1 MNPKI
6 NIYCDES
13 CIENN
18 EANFMV
24 IGALF
29 APRQEKENL
38 YSKLK
43 VIYKQ
48 HKHSTELK
56 WNKVSDKYLDFYKE
70 VIDLF
75 ISNDNLGFRTI
86 IVEKNKINYDIYHNN
101 DKELAFYKFY
111 YLLLK
116 EKLNNQNDYYIFLD
130 RKPTR
135 DKNRAR
141 SLQSF
146 LVSHIL
152 FNRVDTHIKHFQAY
166 DSAENKLI
174 QLSDF
179 LTGLIAYSNNFSET
193 STAKGR
199 LVSYFEQKTKTNTK
213 ISTPLSS
220 QKVNIFKW
228 IPSK

>member
-1 MNPKI
+1 MNNTI

-13 CIENN
+13 CVENN
-18 EANFMV
+18 EATFMV

-29 APRQEKENL
+29 VPRGQKIKL
-38 YSKLK
+38 YKKLALL
-43 VIYKQ
+43 YKQ
-48 HKHSTELK
+48 HNHSTELK
-56 WNKVSDKYLDFYKE
+56 WNKVGSKYIDFYKS
-70 VIDLF
+70 VIDYF
-75 ISNDNLGFRTI
+75 VSNDEVSFRTI

-116 EKLNNQNDYYIFLD
+116 EKLDNKSDYYIFLD

-146 LVSHIL
+146 LESHIL
-152 FNRVDTHIKHFQAY
+152 FNRVETHIKHFQAY
-166 DSAENKLI
+166 DSAGNKFI

-179 LTGLIAYSNNFSET
+179 LTGLISYSNNLT
-193 STAKGR
+193 NDTTTKGK
-199 LVSYFEQKTKTNTK
+199 LVKYLEIKTKVDTHKT
-213 ISTPLSS
+213 TPLWSN
-220 QKVNIFKW
+220 KLNIFKW
-228 IPSK
+228 LPSK